1 MYVRCDQLKNKS
13 SRRVTYGNPCYSI
26 GFKANSIYFLND
38 RSVEIL
44 DCTLENAL
52 FALRAFR
59 FLIANIKIQLQKI
72 HIFSYPPPLFFS
84 ILSLLFHM
92 SFIHPIFLP
101 FSLSISSRSFA
112 SSLSHYTAYAPHPG
126 PSLFF
131 FRPIPVLSLFVPTSE
146 RSLSPQVHRNILCH
160 ASLILPVV
168 RGFSDYL
175 PSLLLVGVFVPLA
188 QLHTHPSSFR
198 SHSFYFFAGI
208 PVPPYSPRLFS
219 FLYSTQTVSCTLPFR
234 PFSPRTLRLSFP
246 LSLSTCFSCTLLSLC
261 TLVFLCPLLAP
272 INISLTLSPP
282 APVPSILRS
291 LLRTSACS
299 PPCSRTSSFSSRT
312 HLPAFS
318 LLFPKRIQ
326 LKYSPFSLPLLLAP
340 CLWLSR

>member
-1 MYVRCDQLKNKS
+1 
-13 SRRVTYGNPCYSI
+13 
-26 GFKANSIYFLND
+26 
-38 RSVEIL
+38 
-44 DCTLENAL
+44 
-52 FALRAFR
+52 
-59 FLIANIKIQLQKI
+59 
-72 HIFSYPPPLFFS
+72 
-84 ILSLLFHM
+84 M

-101 FSLSISSRSFA
+101 SSLSISSRSFA

-175 PSLLLVGVFVPLA
+175 PSLLLVGVFVPLV

-246 LSLSTCFSCTLLSLC
+246 LSLSTCFSCTLPLTMYPGVSLSTPSTHQYFSYTLSTSSCSFHPQISAPYISTLSTMLSNIIILLPNSPPRFLSPIPQTHPTKIFAFLTTSLTCALSMALSLK
-261 TLVFLCPLLAP
+261 V
-272 INISLTLSPP
+272 
-282 APVPSILRS
+282 
-291 LLRTSACS
+291 
-299 PPCSRTSSFSSRT
+299 
-312 HLPAFS
+312 
-318 LLFPKRIQ
+318 
-326 LKYSPFSLPLLLAP
+326 
-340 CLWLSR
+340 

>member
-1 MYVRCDQLKNKS
+1 
-13 SRRVTYGNPCYSI
+13 
-26 GFKANSIYFLND
+26 
-38 RSVEIL
+38 
-44 DCTLENAL
+44 
-52 FALRAFR
+52 
-59 FLIANIKIQLQKI
+59 
-72 HIFSYPPPLFFS
+72 
-84 ILSLLFHM
+84 M

-101 FSLSISSRSFA
+101 SSLSISSRYFA
-112 SSLSHYTAYAPHPG
+112 SSLSHFTAYAPYV
-126 PSLFF
+126 LD
-131 FRPIPVLSLFVPTSE
+131 RLSLSSRHILDFLSSSSVQYLFSLSSFPHLNA
-146 RSLSPQVHRNILCH
+146 LSPQVHRNILCH
-160 ASLILPVV
+160 ASLILPFV
-168 RGFSDYL
+168 RTFSDSL
-175 PSLLLVGVFVPLA
+175 PSLLIVGVSVPLA

-246 LSLSTCFSCTLLSLC
+246 LSLSTCFYCTLLSLC

-272 INISLTLSPP
+272 ISNISLTLSPP

-291 LLRTSACS
+291 LLRTSARS

-312 HLPAFS
+312 HLPAFF

-326 LKYSPFSLPLLLAP
+326 LKYSPSSLPLSLAP